1 LQKRPKKPNNLI
13 KSDLAAR
20 LRVPADYVVDC
31 ETKAEGLARGAE
43 AGPLSPEDEAALMLG
58 RAEKEAE
65 ALVEAAR
72 REVDDI
78 RTAARTEG
86 SQAAEDELNA
96 AVAQMEKRWAELEA
110 EVKDQVGKFW
120 ATVEP
125 ELLKLAVEIAGK
137 IVRQEIDGNREFI
150 VEAVK
155 AGLHQLTERQ
165 NLKIRVNPSDY
176 QFVCD
181 RKSDLLAGFDATS
194 LDVIEDRRVGE
205 GGWVIE
211 SENGHL
217 DGKIDTQLR
226 EVERTLLETCHNGGN
241 QIAA

>member
-31 ETKAEGLARGAE
+31 ETKAEGLARRADAE
-43 AGPLSPEDEAALMLG
+43 PLSPEDEAALALD
-58 RAEKEAE
+58 RAGKEAE

-78 RTAARTEG
+78 KTAAYAEG
-86 SQAAEDELNA
+86 RQAAEGELNA

-110 EVKDQVGKFW
+110 EVKDQVAKFW
-120 ATVEP
+120 VAVEP

-137 IVRQEIDGNREFI
+137 IVRQEVDGNREFI
-150 VEAVK
+150 VEAVRT
-155 AGLHQLTERQ
+155 GLHQLTERQ

-217 DGKIDTQLR
+217 DGKIETQLR